1 MVRGM
6 MLIGLVFSLALNTF
20 ADSASF
26 KKTKLEIIEKN
37 KQKFID
43 VELRIEDQKIVVV
56 EKKRSSV
63 RVEIPYSQIKNIN
76 YEMARRRRISEGAAV
91 AVLSLGAG
99 AVLMLTKT
107 KSHWLTIEHEK
118 GTELK
123 ETAFRL
129 HKDEYGPVIA
139 VLEEKS
145 GKPVTILANVE
156 HPAAGSKNMEE
167 IVPYLVD
174 QVRTALKRSMEK
186 YSCRVT
192 KEEDDKIECKRG
204 RGNYEAP
211 QGGGGEKVTAKL
223 KIDDSSTRVK
233 IKTGKG
239 FVGRFGKK
247 NWSTPIFKEMMRI
260 LEEKTDQTADVRP
273 PDRR

>member
-6 MLIGLVFSLALNTF
+6 MLIGLMLSLALTGF

-43 VELRIEDQKIVVV
+43 VELRIEEKKVVVV
-56 EKKRSSV
+56 EKKHSSV

-76 YEMARRRRISEGAAV
+76 YEMAKRRRIGEGAAV
-91 AVLSLGAG
+91 AALSLGAG
-99 AVLMLTKT
+99 AILMLTKT
-107 KSHWLTIEHEK
+107 KSHWLTIEHEE
-118 GTELK
+118 GGELK

-139 VLEEKS
+139 TLEESS

-156 HPAAGSKNMEE
+156 HPAAGSKNTEE
-167 IVPYLVD
+167 VVPYPAD
-174 QVRTALKRSMEK
+174 QVRAALKQSMEK
-186 YSCRVT
+186 YACRIT
-192 KEEDDKIECKRG
+192 NEKDDKIECKRG
-204 RGNYEAP
+204 RGNFEAP

-223 KIDDSSTRVK
+223 KVDDSSTRVK

-247 NWSTPIFKEMMRI
+247 NWSTPIFKEMVRI
-260 LEEKTDQTADVRP
+260 LEEKPDQAAEVVPRDPR
-273 PDRR
+273 